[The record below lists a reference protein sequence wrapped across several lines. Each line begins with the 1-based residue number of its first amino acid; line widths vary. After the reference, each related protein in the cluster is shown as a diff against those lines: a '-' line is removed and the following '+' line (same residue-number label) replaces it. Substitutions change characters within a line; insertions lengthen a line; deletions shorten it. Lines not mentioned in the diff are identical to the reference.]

1 MRFICTSH
9 SVGKIV
15 GSLITYLN
23 QIELNYTVNHVNTH
37 LPKKENRCVKM
48 ASVFILVKNARFTPC
63 YIDSKAFF
71 PLNIFEMS

>member
-1 MRFICTSH
+1 MRFICTEYG
-9 SVGKIV
+9 VGKIV

-48 ASVFILVKNARFTPC
+48 ASVFILVKGVRFTP
-63 YIDSKAFF
+63 YF
-71 PLNIFEMS
+71 IF